1 MHAGN
6 LYTTWVTARCHKQ
19 GLQSIVWLISG
30 CARWEPLHNMGD
42 RSWPQAGIARLKLHA
57 QVYDILFPTT
67 GITGYVIG
75 LLKLPA
81 KWIILWPF
89 FLDARMAVS
98 LQPQTNCVRPHCS
111 YSYTHN
117 QCSCHHRY
125 YQNLSIES
133 KLIFYPGW
141 TLPMST
147 CVLRRHVASSLFLL
161 ILFFFFFSLSLSLF
175 FLPSTSLSSTVLI
188 LKHFAK

>member
-1 MHAGN
+1 M
-6 LYTTWVTARCHKQ
+6 W
-19 GLQSIVWLISG
+19 
-30 CARWEPLHNMGD
+30 
-42 RSWPQAGIARLKLHA
+42 LKLHT

-67 GITGYVIG
+67 GITGYVID

-89 FLDARMAVS
+89 FVDARMAVS
-98 LQPQTNCVRPHCS
+98 LQPQTNRVRPHCS

-117 QCSCHHRY
+117 QCSCHHRH

-133 KLIFYPGW
+133 KLIFYPRL

-147 CVLRRHVASSLFLL
+147 CVLRRHFASSLFLL
-161 ILFFFFFSLSLSLF
+161 ILFSFLFSFSLSLFFFFFLSF

-188 LKHFAK
+188 LKHFAKCTEGADNVRLMGDISVDRCAETRLSAPSMALPITT